1 MPSNSV
7 SKISFSPIKSQRTFE
22 EISSEIKRLIFK
34 GILSPGDKLPSEIEL
49 ARQFNVGRQ
58 TVREALRILELSGF
72 ITIQKGS
79 AGGPIIENTIFNSIS
94 NSFLDA
100 FLMKRITPEELTV
113 ARLETEK
120 AMLRYVINNADESDI
135 ESLQDNILQARKH
148 AKANIQPFRDN
159 IEFHRL
165 LAKASKN
172 QIFVI
177 MVESM
182 MAIVADFLSRV
193 VPEMEASKRVTAT
206 HEDILNAI
214 ASRDHENAIAL
225 LETHILEVGNRFKQT
240 MKKLQA
246 KENIY
251 I

>member
-7 SKISFSPIKSQRTFE
+7 NKISFSPIKSPRTFE

-34 GILSPGDKLPSEIEL
+34 GILRPGDKLPSEIEL

-72 ITIQKGS
+72 IAIQRGS
-79 AGGPIIENTIFNSIS
+79 AGGPIIEDTIFNAIS

-120 AMLRYVINNADESDI
+120 AMLHYVINNADESDI
-135 ESLQDNILQARKH
+135 KSLQDNILQAKKH

-177 MVESM
+177 IVECIL
-182 MAIVADFLSRV
+182 AIVADLFSRLE
-193 VPEMEASKRVTAT
+193 PEFEVSRRVIAK
-206 HEDILNAI
+206 HEDLLAAI
-214 ASRDHENAIAL
+214 INKDREKAIAL
-225 LETHILEVGNRFKQT
+225 LEDHILKVGNRYQQIMDQLTK
-240 MKKLQA
+240 
-246 KENIY
+246 
-251 I
+251 